1 MNQHLLFLQRFMKSP
16 KNVGSVVPSS
26 RFLAKKMVKQV
37 DWNNIKAVA
46 ELGAGTGPITRYIQS
61 NVNRDANVFLFEMDH
76 VMRKKLR
83 LNYPEFSSHANAT
96 HLENTIN
103 QKNIIY
109 LDCIFSGLPFFN
121 FERELR
127 DTLVDQIVKSL
138 KPGGMFI
145 AFQYSLQ
152 MKKQLSEH
160 FIIEDI
166 KYVPLN
172 VPPAFVYVCRKK

>member
-1 MNQHLLFLQRFMKSP
+1 MKSP
-16 KNVGSVVPSS
+16 KNVGSVAPSS
-26 RFLAKKMVKQV
+26 RFLAKKMVNQV
-37 DWNNIKAVA
+37 EWDHIKAVA

-61 NVNRDANVFLFEMDH
+61 NVKRDANVFLFEMDH
-76 VMRKKLR
+76 VMRRKLR
-83 LNYPEFSSHANAT
+83 LNYPGFSCHSNAT
-96 HLENTIN
+96 RLVDTIN
-103 QKNIIY
+103 QKNVIY

-127 DTLVDQIVKSL
+127 DALLDQIVHAL

-160 FIIEDI
+160 FIIENI
-166 KYVPLN
+166 QLVPLN
-172 VPPAFVYVCRKK
+172 LPPAFVYVCRKK